1 MIRNDSI
8 RHALLAALAA
18 LGLAST
24 ATAGGA
30 APARDPGLLA
40 DAAALR
46 AFAAAERARPPA
58 PRYSRADFL
67 SRPMLRGAR
76 ISPDGTQVAA
86 LVDDGRALSLR
97 VATRAQPQGRILL
110 ARTSAQDFG
119 YSHDGRWLFLAEPTR
134 VLAVAMAG
142 TGGSTGVAALGGST
156 HREFAGVDP
165 WLPAAV
171 LLLETPPVNAS
182 TPRLFRLW
190 RARPG
195 GKLELLHQ
203 GRQQIVD
210 FAFAPDARL
219 SHLKLAVNESYAVLR
234 REQGGGWKS
243 LALCRRMRICS
254 LVGTANAGRDLLM
267 RSNLDDDLLA
277 LLRVDADGKRTPLH
291 RDPYGVAELD
301 QLVFD
306 ARNNA
311 PMIAAYRSTVA
322 RNHGLDARSA
332 PLVAAIERRFPGRNL
347 ALDPGRAAWLVRE
360 RGGEVRGE
368 RLYLLDPSNAKDA
381 GVELFT
387 GVGYQDR
394 GRVVARLPEA
404 TLARQ
409 RALRWIASDGLP
421 VHGFLLLPPGVDAA
435 RAPLVVSVHG
445 GPFNHV
451 RPEFSTQAQ
460 FLANRGYVVFMPNF
474 RSSTGYGRRH
484 VLAARGD
491 FTGDGPVQRD
501 IVEGTRWLLANGIG
515 DRGRVGIVGAS
526 FGGYSTL
533 LGVSYQPE
541 LFRVGVASVPPSDFG
556 FVMREYLGANLPMQP
571 GIPIKASMRALGV
584 DPDDTALQAR
594 LSAGSPQAAAAR
606 MSRPLLVLAGGE
618 DDRVP
623 IRGVTHYAAT
633 LKQLGKDVSLLVDA
647 SAGHGVADPRT
658 REAYFYLEELLLH
671 RALGGP
677 APAPPSKALAAHL
690 ARTLRVNG
698 PSLK

>member
-1 MIRNDSI
+1 MPAYKNIR
-8 RHALLAALAA
+8 RFLLAALAG

-24 ATAGGA
+24 AVA
-30 APARDPGLLA
+30 APPRDPGVLA
-40 DAAALR
+40 DGAALR
-46 AFAAAERARPPA
+46 AFAAAEAARPAA

-97 VATRAQPQGRILL
+97 TATREQPEGKVLL
-110 ARTSAQDFG
+110 ARTSARDFG
-119 YSHDGRWLFLAEPTR
+119 FSHDGRWLFLAEPTR
-134 VLAVAMAG
+134 VLAIGMDG
-142 TGGSTGVAALGGST
+142 KTGSTGVAALGGRT
-156 HREFAGVDP
+156 HREFAAVDP

-182 TPRLFRLW
+182 TPRVFRLW
-190 RARPG
+190 RAYPG

-203 GRQQIVD
+203 GKLQIAD
-210 FAFAPDARL
+210 FAFAPDGRL

-234 REQGGGWKS
+234 REPGGGWK
-243 LALCRRMRICS
+243 ALTVCRRMQMCN
-254 LVGTANAGRDLLM
+254 LVGTANGGRDLLM
-267 RSNLDDDLLA
+267 RTNLDDDLLT
-277 LLRVDADGKRTPLH
+277 LVRMGPDGRRSPLH
-291 RDPYGVAELD
+291 RDPFGVAEIDEIVLD
-301 QLVFD
+301 PGD
-306 ARNNA
+306 NA
-311 PMIAAYRSTVA
+311 PIVAAYRSTVA

-368 RLYLLDPSNAKDA
+368 RLHLLDPSNPKDA
-381 GVELFT
+381 GVELLA
-387 GVGYQDR
+387 GVGYQDH
-394 GRVVARLPEA
+394 GRVVARLPESS
-404 TLARQ
+404 LAHQ
-409 RALRWIASDGLP
+409 RAVRWTASDGLP
-421 VHGFLLLPPGVDAA
+421 VHGFLLVPPGVDAV

-451 RPEFSTQAQ
+451 RPEYSTQAQ
-460 FLANRGYVVFMPNF
+460 LLANRGYVVFVPNF

-515 DRGRVGIVGAS
+515 DRARVGIVGAS

-584 DPDDTALQAR
+584 DPDDRALQAR
-594 LSAGSPQAAAAR
+594 LTAGSPQAAAAR

-633 LKQLGKDVSLLVDA
+633 LKQLGKDVSLLVD
-647 SAGHGVADPRT
+647 SGAGHGIADPRT
-658 REAYFYLEELLLH
+658 REAYIYLEELLLH

-677 APAPPSKALAAHL
+677 APAAPSKTLAAHL
-690 ARTLRVNG
+690 ERTLLLKG